1 MRPDRP
7 DEILSA
13 MSTDAQSPNI
23 DQAKEEVARH
33 QRHSLAGSY
42 LDRAIEE
49 LRASG
54 SSDALYEPRRSGKGN
69 PVPIRGAIGK
79 RLAAHR
85 RRKATQSAVLF
96 ALLAA
101 EAYANQYLQIH
112 LTDGE
117 ANGADRLPTFEKY
130 MLGPRIV
137 SGEDL
142 FERNG
147 EPAQTLNKLLSQ
159 RSTLVHPKLA
169 KSGSRG
175 PEYTPLE
182 AAEFIVAVADAAGTL
197 IVNSDRQPHLDLT
210 MLAVNAEPGDFLDYG
225 RNATNSLPKPND
237 PPAPD
242 LVMEILTRWTEEE
255 MESSERD
262 AKA

>member
-1 MRPDRP
+1 MP
-7 DEILSA
+7 
-13 MSTDAQSPNI
+13 TDKRSPKNVE
-23 DQAKEEVARH
+23 QAKEEVARH
-33 QRHSLAGSY
+33 QLHSLAGSY
-42 LDRAIEE
+42 LDRAIKE
-49 LRASG
+49 LQASG
-54 SSDALYEPRRSGKGN
+54 SSDALYQPRPSGKSN
-69 PVPIRGAIGK
+69 PGLVRGAIGR
-79 RLAAHR
+79 RLAKLR
-85 RRKATQSAVLF
+85 RREATRSAVLF
-96 ALLAA
+96 AMLAA

-112 LTDGE
+112 LTAAE
-117 ANGADRLPTFEKY
+117 AQGADRLPTFEKF

-137 SGEDL
+137 HGKDL
-142 FERNG
+142 FDRSS

-197 IVNSDRQPHLDLT
+197 ILSSNPQPHLDLT
-210 MLAVNAEPGDFLDYG
+210 MLAVNRERDDFLGYG
-225 RNATNSLPKPND
+225 RKVTESIPSPDD

-255 MESSERD
+255 MENSERE
-262 AKA
+262 AKS